1 MAIFSTPPGYKPAD
15 SISTAALAGIAV
27 FTVYGGKIGPVAD
40 VHATAPGD
48 PNVNAAVKKAGWTSL
63 ALVAVLTFLTR
74 DLNVLIV
81 GAGSVVLEHT
91 MYLHAEMS
99 NPANGQITVNQAAY
113 APAVGLAAVGA
124 AVGT

>member
-1 MAIFSTPPGYKPAD
+1 MGIFSTPPGYKPAD

-40 VHATAPGD
+40 VHATSPGD
-48 PNVNAAVKKAGWTSL
+48 PNANAAIKKAGWTAL
-63 ALVAVLTFLTR
+63 ALVGVLTFLTR

-81 GAGSVVLEHT
+81 GAGAIVLEHT
-91 MYLHAEMS
+91 MYLHAEMA
-99 NPANGQITVNQAAY
+99 NPANGQITVTQGSY
-113 APAVGLAAVGA
+113 QPAVGLAVVGA

>member
-1 MAIFSTPPGYKPAD
+1 MGIFSTPPGYKPAD

-27 FTVYGGKIGPVAD
+27 FTVYGGKVGPVAD
-40 VHATAPGD
+40 VHMSTPGD
-48 PNVNAAVKKAGWTSL
+48 PNINAAVKKAGWTAL
-63 ALVAVLTFLTR
+63 ALVGVLTFLTR

-81 GAGSVVLEHT
+81 GGGAIVLEHT
-91 MYLHAEMS
+91 MYLHAEMA

-113 APAVGLAAVGA
+113 APAVGLATLA